1 MTAVVVFGC
10 YRILPKKE
18 DVPFGIGK
26 EAAKGMVAFFFCPM
40 SRLSGFVKQLNIQF
54 AGFSMNNLGHIN
66 INDSTNDVDRG
77 SACFYNISM
86 DIPEKQIKNLRLE
99 HISKTFP
106 GVRACG
112 DISLSVGQSEVLALV
127 GENGAGKTTLMN
139 ILMGL
144 YQSDTGRI
152 LINEEPVH
160 FLSPRDAIA
169 AGLGMVHQ
177 QYMLVP
183 NMTVLENVALG
194 FRKAHNPLKLD
205 YDMVRARIEEI
216 SARYGLPADPNAY
229 IWQLS
234 VGEQQRVELVKTLCL
249 GARFLILDEPTSAL
263 TPQETDELI
272 ALLKRMSAELS
283 IIFISH
289 KLQEVKSLSDK
300 VTILRRGEVVFQ
312 GNTADH
318 SPQEIAALMTGH
330 KVELPKR
337 EDSGGSGGGE
347 IALDIRDLSV
357 KSDRGFLAL
366 DKFCL
371 QVKSGEIMGLAGVA
385 GNGQRELAEA
395 VNGLR
400 KTESGEIRF
409 FGVDLA
415 NKPPAFVIRSGMG
428 YIPEERNIE
437 GIVPSFS
444 IRENIILKDNN
455 QSEYSHNG
463 FLKQKY
469 INEKAETLRE
479 QFDIRCS
486 NTQAAAGSLS
496 GGNIQKVILARELT
510 RSPRFLVAV
519 YPTRGLDMGAAEFI
533 HKQLLAKRREGYGIL
548 LVSEELE
555 EIMNLSDR
563 IAVIFKGQIQKVL
576 NGEEANLRNLGILM
590 AGVKDE

>member
-1 MTAVVVFGC
+1 MTDFSAA
-10 YRILPKKE
+10 
-18 DVPFGIGK
+18 GIQ
-26 EAAKGMVAFFFCPM
+26 
-40 SRLSGFVKQLNIQF
+40 S
-54 AGFSMNNLGHIN
+54 
-66 INDSTNDVDRG
+66 
-77 SACFYNISM
+77 
-86 DIPEKQIKNLRLE
+86 LRVE
-99 HISKTFP
+99 HIHKSFP
-106 GVRACG
+106 GVQACR
-112 DISLSVGQSEVLALV
+112 DISLSVGKSEVLALV

-144 YQSDTGRI
+144 YQCDEGQI
-152 LINEEPVH
+152 LINDKPVR
-160 FLSPRDAIA
+160 FQSPGDAIA

-194 FRKAHNPLKLD
+194 FRQAWNKLRLD
-205 YDMVRARIEEI
+205 YGMVRARIEEI
-216 SARYGLPADPNAY
+216 SGRYGLPVDPNAY

-272 ALLKRMSAELS
+272 ALLKRMALELS

-289 KLQEVKSLSDK
+289 KLHEVKSLSDK
-300 VTILRRGEVVFQ
+300 VNILRRGEVVFQ
-312 GNTADH
+312 GETADL

-330 KVELPKR
+330 QVELPRRDNVPAGGAAANASANAAAFAGR
-337 EDSGGSGGGE
+337 ET
-347 IALDIRDLSV
+347 ALDIRSLSV

-366 DKFCL
+366 NNFSL
-371 QVKSGEIMGLAGVA
+371 SVKSGEIMGLAGVS

-395 VNGLR
+395 ISGLR
-400 KTESGEIRF
+400 KTESGQILF
-409 FGVDLA
+409 FGTDLA
-415 NKPPAFVIRSGMG
+415 NKTPARVIRAGMG
-428 YIPEERNIE
+428 YIPEERNTE

-444 IRENIILKDNN
+444 ISENIILKDHSGN
-455 QSEYSHNG
+455 EYTHNG

-469 INEKAETLRE
+469 INKKTEDLVAE
-479 QFDIRCS
+479 FDIRCP
-486 NTQAAAGSLS
+486 NTQIPAGSLS

-510 RSPRFLVAV
+510 RNPRFLVAV
-519 YPTRGLDMGAAEFI
+519 YPTRGLDMGASEFI

-548 LVSEELE
+548 LISEELE

-576 NGEEANLRNLGILM
+576 DGEEASLRKLGILM
-590 AGVKDE
+590 AGIKDD